1 MLMYN
6 FIEHSSNYSETASSN
21 SKDKATT
28 FEANVANNDTFKSFE
43 YKAKYLWNTIPDGNN
58 YNSRKCNSCCT
69 IKICK

>member
-28 FEANVANNDTFKSFE
+28 FEANVANNDTFKSFK
-43 YKAKYLWNTIPDGNN
+43 YKAKFL
-58 YNSRKCNSCCT
+58 
-69 IKICK
+69 